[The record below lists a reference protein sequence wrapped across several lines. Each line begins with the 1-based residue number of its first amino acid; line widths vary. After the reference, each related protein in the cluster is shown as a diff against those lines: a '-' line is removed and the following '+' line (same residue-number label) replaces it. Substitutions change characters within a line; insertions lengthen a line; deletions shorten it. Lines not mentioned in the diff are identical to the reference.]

1 MIEPW
6 LRATLAPHVADIV
19 RGVTYARD
27 DAAREPRDGFLP
39 LLRAGNIKEG
49 LLETGHDLVW
59 IPSDRVAPK
68 QVLQRNDIVLCTS
81 SGSPA
86 VVGKTAILDHDF
98 SGTFGAFNAVV
109 RAKPGVE
116 ARFLYY
122 WFQSSEYRSWRD
134 AQAQGVNIQ
143 NIRHS
148 ELEALRLPLPPPS
161 EQHRIVE
168 ILDQANSIR
177 RLRTAADAS
186 ADHILPAVLTRA
198 LGSPS
203 TWPSHPR
210 SRPLSSLV
218 DPVSGATPSKTR
230 GDYWN
235 GTVPWV
241 SPKDMKRDFLS
252 DAQDHVSELALDQ
265 TNLKVVERDNVLI
278 VVRGMILARD
288 VPVAINLISVTINQD
303 MKALLPKSPAVTG
316 SYLWAALR
324 LAKPSLQSFVRT
336 AGHGTRKLDTPELMR
351 FPLIEPSAKQLAQ
364 VESAVHQ
371 HRQYIARR
379 EGSRTRIDT
388 LFAVLVSRA
397 FDGSLTSSWRE
408 AHMQELLQELEHQ
421 ARVLAEA

>member
-1 MIEPW
+1 
-6 LRATLAPHVADIV
+6 
-19 RGVTYARD
+19 
-27 DAAREPRDGFLP
+27 
-39 LLRAGNIKEG
+39 
-49 LLETGHDLVW
+49 
-59 IPSDRVAPK
+59 
-68 QVLQRNDIVLCTS
+68 
-81 SGSPA
+81 

-134 AQAQGVNIQ
+134 VQAQGVNIQ

-148 ELEALRLPLPPPS
+148 ELEALRLPLPAPS
-161 EQHRIVE
+161 EQRRIVE
-168 ILDQANSIR
+168 ILDQADRIR

-210 SRPLSSLV
+210 SRPLGSLV
-218 DPVSGATPSKTR
+218 DPVSGATPSKTK

-252 DAQDHVSELALDQ
+252 DAKDHVSELALDE
-265 TNLKVVERDNVLI
+265 TNLRVVERDNVLI

-288 VPVAINLISVTINQD
+288 VPVALNMIPVTMNQD
-303 MKALLPKSPAVTG
+303 MKALVPKSAAVTG
-316 SYLWAALR
+316 AYVWAALR
-324 LAKPSLQSFVRT
+324 LAKASLQSFVRT
-336 AGHGTRKLDTPELMR
+336 AGHGTRKLDTPELMQ

-364 VESAVHQ
+364 VDAAVHE
-371 HRQYIARR
+371 HRQYIRRR
-379 EGSRTRIDT
+379 EASRTKIDK

-408 AHMQELLQELEHQ
+408 AHMNELLQELEQQ
-421 ARVLAEA
+421 AKALAEA